1 MLTETTDDPMEPDMK
16 DTSHMTFVDGRCSC
30 CPYGY
35 HIDLDFLR
43 YLEALNNGSYLR
55 NLKKIHR
62 NKKKLRKSLEV
73 LVQQQ
78 ESGLIRDGQVA
89 PPPDVVH
96 STDRSFSS
104 AEDGGATSHI
114 LDEIDFSVDSI
125 DLLMRNGGE
134 ERGHIDGHSRGATDQ
149 VCRTEAEIQL
159 SGGPTMRRS
168 GSFSSLASSQ
178 SNYSE
183 LPGCPMSPSTLVDQL
198 TQPRDMTMYV
208 TSTQLADNMAT
219 LLPERGGGND
229 SFDASLGQTSLQ
241 AIREQ
246 MALSLQRMRELEEQ
260 VKAIPVLQV
269 RISVLKEEKR
279 LLMLQLRAKNNKLN
293 MRSIGVSDDTVD
305 GGDDMALVAVNG
317 GGNMATVRVH
327 QRELHTEQRS
337 NEYEREIR
345 TMFIGGTQAQPV
357 DEQMFAAGR
366 RSLGRPPRPLP
377 PTRSIGVGDGNVHD
391 ASSSTHVHE
400 KELRTLIIGS
410 STEAKSTRNVG
421 IVCKAATR
429 DVGVMYMYEDARPNT
444 CNVAVGVGEMGVTD
458 SWELA
463 EGGIG
468 GTSVHTT
475 LTAIQQMNLAS
486 FHSKHIHIKGEQLR
500 LMLDEVLRKD
510 LHSVSIQTE
519 PASTVDKAVNHTGY
533 NMVDI
538 GSSGDTI
545 DVDVRPLVHTRSVA
559 VESRPLMQNRTVATD
574 RALTIDTASNTP
586 ATALLVH
593 RSTCT
598 SPVKSYPA
606 STNTDPS
613 QQNTAQTNTDVA
625 IFQALEQVKNVAM
638 NTTRVNCTD
647 SAVNTEV
654 EVKVVEAKVVTCERA
669 VNTQAVKQYSQAVN
683 TVKTL
688 CIERACNT
696 EKARLRHNSSNTD
709 TRTMYSTGVNVNTIG
724 DSLDGQVRETVTKE
738 TTQTCLTEHV
748 PVVDT
753 YDLNTATGVRVQR
766 SLGRTV
772 TSIDEKAYLRG
783 SPGQGGSYAGD
794 RNAKSSSAKSQQG
807 GSTVFQ
813 SVTVRSQSGGAT
825 GQSVAKSQG
834 GGSTGQYV
842 ERSQLGGSTGQCVE
856 RSQVGGSTGQSVER
870 SQVSSSVQSLES
882 SQIGGSADGQYGQ
895 RSQLGGGMG
904 QSAERSQVSS
914 SVQSFERSQIGGSA
928 GGQYGQ
934 RSQLG
939 GSTGKSAE
947 GSQVSSSVQSL
958 ERSQIGGSAS
968 GQFGQRSQLDGST
981 GQSAE
986 RSQVS
991 SSVQSFESSQIGGSA
1006 SGQFGQRSQLGGST
1020 VERSQLGGHSQSV
1033 SERSQLGDGGQGM
1046 RSTRR
1051 VVTTYTTSSSP
1062 VVSRKVDIVTSG
1074 DTDDAT
1080 QTHSGT
1086 SVHSTISRHSD
1097 MSEDSSSRYSDAKDS
1112 DFDVDT
1118 KQSSSSGAVKTYM
1131 SDRLGDTSEW
1141 SDAVSDIDGHQ
1152 TQQVVTT
1159 RSSPR
1164 GTGVTTKTTKTVMTS
1179 YGGSTPQETTV
1190 EETFVLPG
1198 GTEFQRTEG
1207 GATQTFVLPGGAE
1220 FQRTEGGATQM
1231 RVVRHTETAYVGGN
1245 AVKHSSN
1252 VTIHSDDNDNLVSA
1266 EKMTSRVP
1274 DLLRGR
1280 NAETQA
1286 ESAGSSDAVQK
1297 TNVNG
1302 NSNLAMAASASA
1314 SASDGSVTVSAKPA
1328 VRPKSIMK
1336 QTSHTIS
1343 TVTTAEMMKDG
1354 SKKEISFS
1362 EDVQGG

>member
-1 MLTETTDDPMEPDMK
+1 MTDDPMEPDMK

-78 ESGLIRDGQVA
+78 ESSLIRDGSVA

-104 AEDGGATSHI
+104 VEDGGATSHI
-114 LDEIDFSVDSI
+114 LDEIDFSVDSTLNSI

-134 ERGHIDGHSRGATDQ
+134 ERGHMDGHSRGASEQ

-159 SGGPTMRRS
+159 SSGPTMRRS

-183 LPGCPMSPSTLVDQL
+183 LPSCPMSPSTLVDQL

-219 LLPERGGGND
+219 LLPERGGND

-293 MRSIGVSDDTVD
+293 MRSIGVGDATVD
-305 GGDDMALVAVNG
+305 GGDDMAVVAVNG
-317 GGNMATVRVH
+317 GGNMASVRVH
-327 QRELHTEQRS
+327 QRELHTEQKS

-345 TMFIGGTQAQPV
+345 TMFIGGAQAQPA

-391 ASSSTHVHE
+391 TSSSMHVHE
-400 KELRTLIIGS
+400 KELRTLIIGGA
-410 STEAKSTRNVG
+410 TESKSTRNVG
-421 IVCKAATR
+421 IVCKAPTR
-429 DVGVMYMYEDARPNT
+429 DVGVMYMYEDAKPNT
-444 CNVAVGVGEMGVTD
+444 CNVAVGVGEMGVSD

-538 GSSGDTI
+538 GSGGDTI

-559 VESRPLMQNRTVATD
+559 VESRPLMQNRSVTTD

-598 SPVKSYPA
+598 NPVKSYPA
-606 STNTDPS
+606 STNTDHS
-613 QQNTAQTNTDVA
+613 QMNTAQTNTDVA
-625 IFQALEQVKNVAM
+625 IFQALEQVKNVAI
-638 NTTRVNCTD
+638 NTTRVNCAD
-647 SAVNTEV
+647 STVNTDF
-654 EVKVVEAKVVTCERA
+654 EVKVVEAKVVTCDRA
-669 VNTQAVKQYSQAVN
+669 VNTQSVKQYSQAVN

-696 EKARLRHNSSNTD
+696 EKARLRHSSSNTEA
-709 TRTMYSTGVNVNTIG
+709 RTMYSTGVNVNTIG
-724 DSLDGQVRETVTKE
+724 DSLDGRVRETVTKA
-738 TTQTCLTEHV
+738 TTQTCLTEQV

-753 YDLNTATGVRVQR
+753 YELNTANGVRVQR

-783 SPGQGGSYAGD
+783 TPGQGGSYADD
-794 RNAKSSSAKSQQG
+794 RNAKSSNAKSQQG
-807 GSTVFQ
+807 GSTVVQ
-813 SVTVRSQSGGAT
+813 SVTVRSQFGGAT
-825 GQSVAKSQG
+825 GQSVAKLQG

-842 ERSQLGGSTGQCVE
+842 ERSQLGGSTGQ
-856 RSQVGGSTGQSVER
+856 SVER
-870 SQVSSSVQSLES
+870 SQVSSTVQSLERA
-882 SQIGGSADGQYGQ
+882 QIGGSA
-895 RSQLGGGMG
+895 S
-904 QSAERSQVSS
+904 
-914 SVQSFERSQIGGSA
+914 
-928 GGQYGQ
+928 GQYGQ

-939 GSTGKSAE
+939 GSIGQSAE

-958 ERSQIGGSAS
+958 ERAQIGGSAS
-968 GQFGQRSQLDGST
+968 GQYGQRTQLGGSI
-981 GQSAE
+981 GESAE
-986 RSQVS
+986 GPQVS
-991 SSVQSFESSQIGGSA
+991 SSVQSLERAQIGGSA
-1006 SGQFGQRSQLGGST
+1006 SAQYGQMSQLGDST
-1020 VERSQLGGHSQSV
+1020 VERSQHGGHSFQSV
-1033 SERSQLGDGGQGM
+1033 NERSQLGDGGQGM

-1051 VVTTYTTSSSP
+1051 VMTTYTTSSSP

-1080 QTHSGT
+1080 QTYSGT

-1131 SDRLGDTSEW
+1131 SDRFGDVSEW

-1179 YGGSTPQETTV
+1179 YRGSTPQDTTV
-1190 EETFVLPG
+1190 EE
-1198 GTEFQRTEG
+1198 
-1207 GATQTFVLPGGAE
+1207 TFVLPGGAE

-1252 VTIHSDDNDNLVSA
+1252 VTIHSDDNDNLVSS

-1280 NAETQA
+1280 SDETQA
-1286 ESAGSSDAVQK
+1286 ESAGSSASIQK

-1302 NSNLAMAASASA
+1302 NSNLAMQASA
-1314 SASDGSVTVSAKPA
+1314 SASDGSVAVSVKPA

-1336 QTSHTIS
+1336 QTSYTIS
-1343 TVTTAEMMKDG
+1343 PVTTAEMMKDG

-1362 EDVQGG
+1362 EDVQGGWVVLYITGTQ